1 MTVADLAIVAALVFG
16 WGALSARLER
26 YDVTAP
32 ITFVLAGLL
41 LTHAPLAVLG
51 VTPSKTLIKELAEF
65 TLALVLFSDASRV
78 GLHELRVDAGLYLRL
93 LGAALPLTIG
103 LGTLLALALDGSASI
118 WLALLVGAAL
128 APTDAAL
135 GAGMISNQ
143 AIPARIRR
151 LINVESG
158 LNDGIA
164 TPFVTVALAGAATG
178 GEVAGHGPAAAAAEL
193 AVGLLV
199 GVAAGGGGGL
209 LVNTARRRG
218 WVADG
223 FAGPAVLGLAV
234 CAYASAVALH
244 GNGFIAAFVGGLAFG
259 TAGGPRGQPLVPFV
273 EETGS
278 LVSLLVW
285 LAFGAI
291 AVVPAVESL
300 NWQIVLYA
308 VLSLTVIRMA
318 PVAVALAGDTA
329 RPGHDRPGGLVR
341 SPWPGVGGVRPA
353 GAGGTGQLRCQSRH
367 RRHHDHRIAQRRRPR
382 CHGRSAGHPVRTTPR
397 PSARRACRCRNTR
410 HTGAQAHPPAHLRRT
425 RCGEWHEFTRRRVSG
440 SRDRTRTY
448 NLPVNRRSMI
458 TWDASAL
465 VELSS
470 ALHLHKACQGLHGH
484 LAVVLPC
491 AGEYRF
497 VRVVPVLIFVRGP
510 NLCWLCVASNA
521 LASSGHR
528 RSGALQAAASGWHR
542 PRPRITLIQ
551 NDDPQGRCHI
561 LRCACP
567 AYQRTRADT

>member
-26 YDVTAP
+26 FDVTAP

-41 LTHAPLAVLG
+41 LTHGPLAVLG
-51 VTPSKTLIKELAEF
+51 VAPSRELIKELAEF

-93 LGAALPLTIG
+93 LGVALPLTIG
-103 LGTLLALALDGSASI
+103 LGTLLALALDGSAGI

-135 GAGMISNQ
+135 GAGMISNP

-151 LINVESG
+151 LVNVESG

-164 TPFVTVALAGAATG
+164 TPFVSVAIAGAATG

-199 GVAAGGGGGL
+199 GVAVGGAGGL
-209 LVNTARRRG
+209 LVNAARRRG

-259 TAGGPRGQPLVPFV
+259 TAGGRRGEPLVPFV
-273 EETGS
+273 EETGA

-285 LAFGAI
+285 LAFGAV
-291 AVVPAVESL
+291 AVAPAVEVL

-318 PVAVALAGDTA
+318 PVAVVTCRAQGLTGHTIALVGWFGPRGLASVVFCLLALEELGNPAADHAAAVITITVVLSVVAHGATADPLATRYARHLARQAGQ
-329 RPGHDRPGGLVR
+329 R
-341 SPWPGVGGVRPA
+341 A
-353 GAGGTGQLRCQSRH
+353 GAEIPGITE
-367 RRHHDHRIAQRRRPR
+367 RRLI
-382 CHGRSAGHPVRTTPR
+382 
-397 PSARRACRCRNTR
+397 
-410 HTGAQAHPPAHLRRT
+410 RRT
-425 RCGEWHEFTRRRVSG
+425 
-440 SRDRTRTY
+440 
-448 NLPVNRRSMI
+448 I
-458 TWDASAL
+458 
-465 VELSS
+465 
-470 ALHLHKACQGLHGH
+470 
-484 LAVVLPC
+484 
-491 AGEYRF
+491 
-497 VRVVPVLIFVRGP
+497 
-510 NLCWLCVASNA
+510 
-521 LASSGHR
+521 
-528 RSGALQAAASGWHR
+528 SGAHDAG
-542 PRPRITLIQ
+542 
-551 NDDPQGRCHI
+551 GRMNS
-561 LRCACP
+561 P
-567 AYQRTRADT
+567 TEG